1 MKWVRSTRPARRTRM
16 LRLLSLALSACA
28 ALIAVDMAAAQPSA
42 EAAPSAV
49 SLTPIT
55 GAGSTWAQPAIHQ
68 WTVAVSQARIKVNY
82 EGVGSTSG
90 RQEFTQGVADF
101 GASEI
106 PYGVQDGVNH
116 DLPPTTRNFAY
127 IPDVA
132 GGTVF
137 MYNLVVNGR
146 RVTNLR
152 LSGSTVAGIFTN
164 KITKWNDPAIA
175 RDNPAIRL
183 PAIPIIPVVRS
194 DGSGATADFT
204 QWMLATERSYWTAYC
219 GAVGRNPC
227 TQTSAYPVQNGTHMI
242 GQPGDPGVATY
253 VSSNQADG
261 AIGYVEYSWAISK
274 NFPVAKVLNSAGY
287 FTYPTPGHI
296 AVSLLQDQLNTS
308 NPNDANTYLTQNLA
322 NVYTNRDPRNY
333 ELSAY
338 SYLIIPTDTRENFTP
353 NKGFTLGQFGSYM
366 LCLGQSQV
374 DPLGYSALP
383 INLVQRGFDQLR
395 KIPGAVIPSED
406 LAAISK
412 CHNPTF
418 STNGTNTLAAHDPF
432 PPACDKVGSV
442 QCSASTAG
450 KGAVNGSTSNSTSSS
465 GNNSSGS
472 NNNSSGNNSTGNN
485 ATNNAAG
492 KNQAGPN
499 GTSASATT
507 PGGSSAQ
514 TCDPN
519 TGICT
524 NGDASTTGNDPSGQA
539 VGDTPMV
546 PAASLG
552 DGLQVTLMALA
563 AGMLFVIGAAPPLI
577 AQATRRS
584 RQRRGTDE
592 FYKDASSR
600 RVKR

>member
-1 MKWVRSTRPARRTRM
+1 MAMKWVRSTRPARRTRL
-16 LRLLSLALSACA
+16 LRLLSLVLSACA
-28 ALIAVDMAAAQPSA
+28 ALIAVDLAVVQPSA
-42 EAAPSAV
+42 GAA

-55 GAGSTWAQPAIHQ
+55 GEGSTWALPAIHQ
-68 WTVAVSQARIKVNY
+68 WTVAVHQANIIVNY
-82 EGVGSTSG
+82 QGNGSSNG
-90 RQEFTQGVADF
+90 RAAFTQGVADF

-106 PYGVQDGVNH
+106 PYGVH
-116 DLPPTTRNFAY
+116 DSANTDNPPTTRGFAY

-137 MYNLVVNGR
+137 MYNLVSNGR
-146 RVTNLR
+146 RITNLR

-164 KITKWNDPAIA
+164 KITKWNDPAIK
-175 RDNPAIRL
+175 RDNPQIAL
-183 PAIPIIPVVRS
+183 PAISIIPVVRA

-204 QWMLATERSYWTAYC
+204 QWMIARQPAAWNAYC
-219 GAVGRNPC
+219 AATHRSPC
-227 TQTSAYPVQNGTHMI
+227 TQTSAYPVQSGTNMI
-242 GQPGDPGVATY
+242 GQTGDPGVATY
-253 VSSNQADG
+253 VSAPQADG
-261 AIGYVEYSWAISK
+261 AIGYVEYSWAIQK
-274 NFPVAKVLNSAGY
+274 NFPVAKVLNAAGY
-287 FTYPTPGHI
+287 YTYPTPGHI

-338 SYLIIPTDTRENFTP
+338 SYMIIPTDTRKNFSAD
-353 NKGFTLGQFGSYM
+353 KGFTLGQFGTYM
-366 LCLGQSQV
+366 LCTGQSQV

-492 KNQAGPN
+492 KNHAGPN

-563 AGMLFVIGAAPPLI
+563 AFILFVIGAAPPLI
-577 AQATRRS
+577 AQATKRS
-584 RQRRGTDE
+584 RQRRGIDE
-592 FYKDASSR
+592 FYRDASSR